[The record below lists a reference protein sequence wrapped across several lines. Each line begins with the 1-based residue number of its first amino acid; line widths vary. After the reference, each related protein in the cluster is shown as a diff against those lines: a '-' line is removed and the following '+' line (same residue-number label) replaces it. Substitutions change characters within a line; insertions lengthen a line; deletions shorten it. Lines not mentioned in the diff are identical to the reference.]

1 MASLQQISDGSLDD
15 VEFPNFSH
23 PVEPDEDDDNDH
35 FELPAHFLETSLAV
49 GKKISAKKPK
59 KEQKKNFIC
68 PICNKGFPNNWKLNR
83 HEKVHIKSGEL
94 IMGHRWV

>member
-23 PVEPDEDDDNDH
+23 PVEPDEDDNDH

-49 GKKISAKKPK
+49 GK
-59 KEQKKNFIC
+59 NMRDL
-68 PICNKGFPNNWKLNR
+68 FPVTLLN
-83 HEKVHIKSGEL
+83 IFC
-94 IMGHRWV
+94 